1 MVYLAVGANCSPQAK
16 IAGWAPVRGSVFL
29 LRLRNTPATANVR
42 ADFFQRKEKIE
53 EFLGGM
59 REFSSSSGHSSVE
72 PLFQF
77 SCGMKKNSTRVY
89 SAGGLRIQR
98 TRRCRPRCVFCGRR
112 WPLFTGA
119 GRLKATETWMGHC
132 ARSHLTA

>member
-77 SCGMKKNSTRVY
+77 SCGMKKNSTRDRK
-89 SAGGLRIQR
+89 S
-98 TRRCRPRCVFCGRR
+98 TR
-112 WPLFTGA
+112 LNS
-119 GRLKATETWMGHC
+119 
-132 ARSHLTA
+132 SH